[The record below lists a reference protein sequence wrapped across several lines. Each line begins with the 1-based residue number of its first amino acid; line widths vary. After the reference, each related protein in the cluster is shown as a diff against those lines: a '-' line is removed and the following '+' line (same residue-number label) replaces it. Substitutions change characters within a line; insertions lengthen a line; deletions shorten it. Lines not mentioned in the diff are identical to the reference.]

1 MELPDLTESESDE
14 ASDSVTVDEDPPQ
27 TENNQDQDDEKCA

>member
-14 ASDSVTVDEDPPQ
+14 ANDSVTVDEDQPQ
-27 TENNQDQDDEKCA
+27 TEDNQEQDDEK